1 MTCIAAVIDKG
12 IVYMGA
18 DSVGAEV
25 ETYHTLPRK
34 DPKVFLRKSFIFGFT
49 DSFRMGQLLAHKLE
63 IPRLPEDGV
72 SHKWMC
78 TEFIDNVRTCLQKG
92 GWEKKKEERESGG
105 TFLVGIA
112 GHLYVIEADFP
123 VGIPRYEY
131 CAMGS
136 LHSTKGQQPKIRIK
150 KALAAAEEFSGYV
163 RGPFV
168 ILKA

>member
-112 GHLYVIEADFP
+112 
-123 VGIPRYEY
+123 RYEY
-131 CAMGS
+131 VAVGCGRDCAMGS

>member
-78 TEFIDNVRTCLQKG
+78 N
-92 GWEKKKEERESGG
+92 
-105 TFLVGIA
+105 
-112 GHLYVIEADFP
+112 
-123 VGIPRYEY
+123 
-131 CAMGS
+131 
-136 LHSTKGQQPKIRIK
+136 
-150 KALAAAEEFSGYV
+150 
-163 RGPFV
+163 RG
-168 ILKA
+168 